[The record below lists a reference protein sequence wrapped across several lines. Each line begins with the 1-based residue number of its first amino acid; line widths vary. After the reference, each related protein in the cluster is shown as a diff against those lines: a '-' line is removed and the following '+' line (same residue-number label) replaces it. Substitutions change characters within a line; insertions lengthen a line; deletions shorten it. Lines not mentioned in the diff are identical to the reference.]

1 VDLGQEPPEEVL
13 AGTVTHDE
21 FLSRFAQA
29 WRELDP
35 EEFPFVHEIVDEF
48 DGNDD
53 VDQFRSALDLTLA
66 GLRLQAG
73 A

>member
-1 VDLGQEPPEEVL
+1 VDREEYL
-13 AGTVTHDE
+13 H
-21 FLSRFAQA
+21 RWAQT

-35 EEFPFVHEIVDEF
+35 EAFPFVHEIIDEF
-48 DGNDD
+48 DGHDD
-53 VDQFRSALDLTLA
+53 ADQFRAALDLTLA

>member
-1 VDLGQEPPEEVL
+1 MARSIARHISTGGPQ
-13 AGTVTHDE
+13 T
-21 FLSRFAQA
+21 

-35 EEFPFVHEIVDEF
+35 EDFPFVHEIIDEF
-48 DGNDD
+48 DGHDD
-53 VDQFRSALDLTLA
+53 ADQFRAALDLTLA